1 MIDSVTYLSNDILR
15 NPLILYHNSLS
26 PYCLS
31 PSLSTRLLC
40 AASAARATGSTA
52 MNATSSRS
60 HAICTFYLK
69 ITTSTGGPSS
79 TTSSNGV
86 THTNVNER
94 LVEVV
99 TSSKFHLVDL
109 AGTERVTKTNATGDT
124 LTEGI
129 NINKGLLAL
138 GNSHPFVLPSFL
150 LSYDFFCYQND

>member
-150 LSYDFFCYQND
+150 PIII